1 MTRLTPMQW
10 GLSVSVLC
18 HAALFVSL
26 GRRGL
31 TDFETAWA
39 TPDRIDVDLTRPF
52 RLTADPTQTFQSP
65 NPGTGRPM
73 VVKPT
78 PDPFQEGGGVAP
90 KGRDWALP
98 APGAAPGTAIPVEGN
113 PLSKST
119 ASTAGAG
126 TVEGESRGLGGLGTG
141 GEGEVDW
148 VYLTDRPRL
157 LNREELLKNIRRFYP
172 EEERRA
178 GREGSVT
185 VHVHLNRDGRVA
197 GAEVAKSAGPLFDAA
212 AQKVVAS
219 ALFSPARRGDRAVA
233 VKFVQTIDFR
243 LED

>member
-1 MTRLTPMQW
+1 MTRLTPFQW
-10 GLSVSVLC
+10 GLSVSVLF
-18 HAALFVSL
+18 HAAFFVSF

-31 TDFETAWA
+31 TDFEAAWA

-52 RLTADPTQTFQSP
+52 RLTSDPTQTFKSP

-78 PDPFQEGGGVAP
+78 PGPFQEGGGVAP
-90 KGRDWALP
+90 KGREWALP
-98 APGAAPGTAIPVEGN
+98 TPGTKGVETPLEGN

-119 ASTAGAG
+119 ATTEGTGA
-126 TVEGESRGLGGLGTG
+126 VEGESRGLGGLGTG

-148 VYLTDRPRL
+148 IFLTERPRL
-157 LNREELLKNIRRFYP
+157 LNRDELVKNIRRFYP
-172 EEERRA
+172 EAERRA
-178 GREGSVT
+178 GREGTVT

-197 GAEVAKSAGPLFDAA
+197 GADIARSAGDLFDEA

-219 ALFSPARRGDRAVA
+219 ARFSPARRGDRAVS
-233 VKFVQTIDFR
+233 VKFVQSIDFR